1 MASLNKIMLIGR
13 VGQDPQVR
21 TFANNDKVA
30 NLTLAT
36 SEIYKNKQGELV
48 ENTTWFNLVLGSRLA
63 EVVEQYVTKGDLLYV
78 EGKVRNRKYVDANN
92 VERLISEVV
101 CNGMQ
106 LLSSR
111 KDKDSEGKTQ
121 QPASAQVFPDKSG
134 KQGTAVQQ
142 VITSDDD
149 LPF

>member
-36 SEIYKNKQGELV
+36 SERYNNKQGELV

-63 EVVEQYVTKGDLLYV
+63 ELAEQYVTKGDLLYV
-78 EGKVRNRKYVDANN
+78 EGRVRNRKYVDANN
-92 VERLISEVV
+92 VERFVSEVV
-101 CNGMQ
+101 CNVMQ
-106 LLSSR
+106 LLSPK
-111 KDKDSEGKTQ
+111 KDKDPQ
-121 QPASAQVFPDKSG
+121 QPVAAQVFPNKAE
-134 KQGTAVQQ
+134 KQKAPVQQ

>member
-36 SEIYKNKQGELV
+36 SERYNNKQGELV

-78 EGKVRNRKYVDANN
+78 EGKVRNRKYVGTDN
-92 VERLISEVV
+92 VERFVSEVV
-101 CNGMQ
+101 CSGMQ
-106 LLSSR
+106 LLTQK
-111 KDKDSEGKTQ
+111 KDKDSQ
-121 QPASAQVFPDKSG
+121 QPAAAQVFPDKAE
-134 KQGTAVQQ
+134 KPKAAVQQ